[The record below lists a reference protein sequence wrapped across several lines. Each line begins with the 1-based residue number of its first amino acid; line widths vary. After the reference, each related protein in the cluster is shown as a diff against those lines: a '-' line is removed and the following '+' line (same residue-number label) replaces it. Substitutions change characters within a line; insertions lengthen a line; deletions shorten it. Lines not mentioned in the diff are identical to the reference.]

1 MSLEEIVEYVRV
13 AALLCHD
20 TFSRQQQPTA
30 PEVRKPT
37 LH

>member
-1 MSLEEIVEYVRV
+1 CRV

-20 TFSRQQQPTA
+20 TFTRQQPTA

>member
-1 MSLEEIVEYVRV
+1 VRV

-20 TFSRQQQPTA
+20 TFARQQPTA